1 MTGVIYQI
9 DDGRNVTECSPKPQ
23 QSQEKQLMNRNANKV
38 ALVTGASSGIGK
50 ATAEQLSKTGY
61 KVYGTSRRGA
71 TSGQQPFEMLALD
84 VTNDESVAGAV
95 DEVIRR
101 EGRIDVLINNAG
113 FSLATAG
120 AEESSIE
127 QAQSIF
133 DTNFFGIVRMTRA
146 VLPHMRKQKSGRIIN
161 IGSIVGFLP
170 APFMAFY
177 SATKHAVEG
186 YSQSLDHEV
195 RTFGIRVVVIQP
207 AGTNTQ
213 IDANALEAD
222 SQLEVYR
229 EGREIVGKRL
239 TAMIENGDS
248 PNDVAD
254 VVLKATESPRP
265 NLCYTVGRE
274 AKKLRLFSSFA
285 PAGMVDAALR
295 KQMGLNTLRKR

>member
-1 MTGVIYQI
+1 M
-9 DDGRNVTECSPKPQ
+9 K
-23 QSQEKQLMNRNANKV
+23 RNANKI

-50 ATAEQLSKTGY
+50 ATAERLMKAGY

-71 TSGQQPFEMLALD
+71 ALGQQPFEMLALD
-84 VTNDESVAGAV
+84 VTNDASVAAAV
-95 DEVIRR
+95 GELIRR
-101 EGRIDVLINNAG
+101 EGRIDLLVNNAG

-127 QAQSIF
+127 QVKSIF

-146 VLPHMRKQKSGRIIN
+146 VLPHMRKQTSGRIIN

-177 SATKHAVEG
+177 SATKHALEG

-195 RTFGIRVVVIQP
+195 RTLGIRVVVIQP
-207 AGTNTQ
+207 AGTSTQ
-213 IDANALEAD
+213 IDANAPEAD
-222 SQLEVYR
+222 SKLEVYQ

-239 TAMIENGDS
+239 TAMIEGGAS
-248 PNDVAD
+248 PSDVAK
-254 VVLKATESPRP
+254 VVLKAADAPRP
-265 NLCYTVGRE
+265 NLCYTVGSE
-274 AKKLRLFSSFA
+274 AWKLRLFSSFA

-295 KQMGLNTLRKR
+295 KQMGLNTLGK

>member
-1 MTGVIYQI
+1 MT
-9 DDGRNVTECSPKPQ
+9 RHASKT
-23 QSQEKQLMNRNANKV
+23 

-50 ATAEQLSKTGY
+50 ATAERLAKAGY

-84 VTNDESVAGAV
+84 VTNDESVTAV
-95 DEVIRR
+95 VEEVIRR
-101 EGRIDVLINNAG
+101 EGRIDLLVNNAG

-146 VLPHMRKQKSGRIIN
+146 VLPHMRKQQSGRIIN

-186 YSQSLDHEV
+186 YTQSLDHEV
-195 RTFGIRVVVIQP
+195 RTMGIRAIVIEP
-207 AGTNTQ
+207 AGTSTQ

-222 SQLEVYR
+222 SHLEVYR

-239 TAMIENGDS
+239 TAMIEKGDS
-248 PNDVAD
+248 PNDVAE
-254 VVLKATESPRP
+254 VVLKAADAPRP
-265 NLCYTVGRE
+265 NLRYTVGRE
-274 AKKLRLFSSFA
+274 ARKLRLFSSFA

-295 KQMGLNTLRKR
+295 KQMGLNTLGK